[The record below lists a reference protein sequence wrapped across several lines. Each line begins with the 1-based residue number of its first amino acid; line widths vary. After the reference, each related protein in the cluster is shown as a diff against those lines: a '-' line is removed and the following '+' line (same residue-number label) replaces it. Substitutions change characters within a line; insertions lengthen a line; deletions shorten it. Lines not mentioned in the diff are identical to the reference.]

1 VREAWNSYLNAANL
15 FCLKRV
21 LVIDVNDP
29 KAAHINNADDLE
41 KAYPGTVNKTFTFLR
56 DYKVRGCSSV
66 FIFSHLEFRFPPAR
80 GPTILRLRGS

>member
-1 VREAWNSYLNAANL
+1 
-15 FCLKRV
+15 V

-56 DYKVRGCSSV
+56 DYKVRDCSS
-66 FIFSHLEFRFPPAR
+66 FFAFSDFESRFRRAR
-80 GPTILRLRGS
+80 DPTTLRLRGS